1 MSEETPPLRLKSRLR
16 PETPASGLPPSAPAA
31 EPAAEGSSAS
41 PGAPGAVPPPETGV
55 PRERT
60 KPKLSLS
67 GTTSAPPPPEPAAPE
82 PAAADGG
89 AGASEPLVNPPA
101 AEEPPPASPRP
112 PPPGTPP
119 PPTHAPHTPG
129 IYLSASRAQ
138 AGKSQVPRPIHLH
151 LEGAEPSEAPP
162 ASIAVKPEEK
172 PAFKY
177 GVVLVF
183 FLALTVI
190 GGGAFLIVRFLRDV
204 TVVPAST
211 PVQAGSARPASAA
224 HPGATSPSTP
234 VATAPAASPQAGA
247 TTPPA
252 TTEAPV
258 SPMGQALAKA
268 RAVTGLAEDEKASV
282 EGILATSPTGPT
294 SPPATAATEPPPE
307 SRHEQ
312 PSRGVVVVDSVAAN
326 PEYIAFVEAT
336 RISGV
341 FQGDPPRA
349 LINGR
354 TLRAGTLVDAN
365 LGIYFHGLDSE
376 RRQIVF
382 RDARGVLIRKGY

>member
-1 MSEETPPLRLKSRLR
+1 M
-16 PETPASGLPPSAPAA
+16 
-31 EPAAEGSSAS
+31 
-41 PGAPGAVPPPETGV
+41 
-55 PRERT
+55 
-60 KPKLSLS
+60 
-67 GTTSAPPPPEPAAPE
+67 APPP
-82 PAAADGG
+82 
-89 AGASEPLVNPPA
+89 S
-101 AEEPPPASPRP
+101 
-112 PPPGTPP
+112 
-119 PPTHAPHTPG
+119 
-129 IYLSASRAQ
+129 
-138 AGKSQVPRPIHLH
+138 VP
-151 LEGAEPSEAPP
+151 
-162 ASIAVKPEEK
+162 VKPEEK

-204 TVVPAST
+204 TVAPAST
-211 PVQAGSARPASAA
+211 PVTAGPARPASAS
-224 HPGATSPSTP
+224 HPSATSPSTP
-234 VATAPAASPQAGA
+234 AATAPAPAPQAGA
-247 TTPPA
+247 AAPTA

-268 RAVTGLAEDEKASV
+268 RAVTGLAEEEKASV

-294 SPPATAATEPPPE
+294 SPPATATTATTATTEPPE

-354 TLRAGTLVDAN
+354 TLRAGTLVDAT

-382 RDARGVLIRKGY
+382 RDTRGVLIRKGY